1 MFQKKNQK
9 ILSKKSKK
17 IRKFYKKML
26 KKKIFC
32 SLLFEQS
39 YHKVFFSI
47 FLYLTLMYYFCTV
60 HQSKEHIFPLSPC
73 TAPTGKSKII
83 FLIQH

>member
-9 ILSKKSKK
+9 ILSKKIKK
-17 IRKFYKKML
+17 NQKILQKNIK

-39 YHKVFFSI
+39 YHKVFF
-47 FLYLTLMYYFCTV
+47 
-60 HQSKEHIFPLSPC
+60 LSSYILP
-73 TAPTGKSKII
+73 
-83 FLIQH
+83 